1 MDIIIGCIVRG
12 RVRRRRRGRELEKV
26 DLSFSKKLKQMV
38 VIQRLRR
45 VGIH

>member
-12 RVRRRRRGRELEKV
+12 RVRRRRRGRELEEV
-26 DLSFSKKLKQMV
+26 YLCFSKEVKQIV